1 MKTLYLMRHGQTMFN
16 VAHKIQGWCD
26 APLTDLGRAQAE
38 VAGQWFRDRNITFD
52 YAYSSTS
59 ERAADTLEIVTGGQM
74 PYERIRGLKE
84 WFFGKLEGH
93 DESLNPSFPYGDQFK
108 QYGGEGEKEFQNR
121 FSDTVTGIMKMAED
135 NTTTLIVAHGAACGQ
150 FFNKWQAY
158 TLIPRKTGIGN
169 CAIFK
174 YSYDGVV
181 FMCEDVIIHDFSALN
196 PELSKTVY
204 VTSRR

>member
-108 QYGGEGEKEFQNR
+108 QYGGEGELEFQTR
-121 FSDTVTGIMKMAED
+121 FSETVRTLMNYSAD
-135 NTTTLIVAHGAACGQ
+135 NTTTLIVAHGAALGQ
-150 FFNKWQAY
+150 FFNRWQDYSLAE
-158 TLIPRKTGIGN
+158 RRRGIGN
-169 CAIFK
+169 CAIYR
-174 YSYDGVV
+174 YSFDGVV
-181 FMCEDVIIHDFSALN
+181 FICEEIVIHDFSSLD

-204 VTSRR
+204 ITNGR